1 MVRWSGWTSSW
12 ERDHRLEPCV
22 STRPPPAPPRTPPTP
37 DPVPGSQT
45 PRTGEAPAAAITV
58 NKVIAGAGA
67 AATSA
72 VFGSYFGATGTVT
85 GAALGS
91 VASTVASAVY
101 QRSLDRTRDRLVA
114 SVRIG
119 DRTRDGATVLASESA
134 TEVTIPMPRVSPEQ
148 ATTRLRVEPDVR
160 PPRRR
165 WILVSVLVT
174 GLVFALGLLAVT
186 GVEWAKGSS
195 ITTGQS
201 GTSVGRV
208 LQGGGGGTADES
220 DKADR
225 DATGAT
231 ATPDRSADP
240 TPDPSA
246 RPTATDQP
254 NAGSTAEQAPTSEPE
269 SGQESEPASPA
280 RGPPRSPA
288 RSPRSRPRAPTSRTA
303 ASRARAT
310 SPPARARAA
319 ARPADRPLVSRGGR
333 AARRLRRAGPRPR

>member
-1 MVRWSGWTSSW
+1 MRQHPTAP
-12 ERDHRLEPCV
+12 R
-22 STRPPPAPPRTPPTP
+22 PAPNAS
-37 DPVPGSQT
+37 DPAGET
-45 PRTGEAPAAAITV
+45 PRTGDLAGPAITI

-72 VFGSYFGATGTVT
+72 VFGSFFGATGTVA

-114 SVRIG
+114 SVRLG
-119 DRTRDGATVLASESA
+119 DRTRGRATVLASEPA
-134 TEVTIPMPRVSPEQ
+134 TEVTIPLPRVSPEQ

-165 WILVSVLVT
+165 WIVVSVLAT
-174 GLVFALGLLAVT
+174 ALVFALGLLAVT

-208 LQGGGGGTADES
+208 LQGGGGGAADES
-220 DKADR
+220 GKADR
-225 DATGAT
+225 GAT
-231 ATPDRSADP
+231 ATPERSADP

-246 RPTATDQP
+246 RPTATDEP
-254 NAGSTAEQAPTSEPE
+254 DAGSTTEQAPTSVPE
-269 SGQESEPASPA
+269 SGQEAT
-280 RGPPRSPA
+280 
-288 RSPRSRPRAPTSRTA
+288 PTSTPEPRQEFGPESAVPSTGA
-303 ASRARAT
+303 DETGHRLPGMGDLAPGERQDG
-310 SPPARARAA
+310 
-319 ARPADRPLVSRGGR
+319 RPTR
-333 AARRLRRAGPRPR
+333 